1 MLTKDRAKAR
11 ARQIMGPSDRA
22 TTAELT
28 VCGAR
33 SGDAETVASTDL
45 AHASASDSNWTT
57 KLWLSLFLMGF
68 VAVSLIG
75 VRLGFGSHGDSR
87 AIFENSVPAILHGR
101 FAGKITTQ
109 V

>member
-1 MLTKDRAKAR
+1 MLTKDRAKVR
-11 ARQIMGPSDRA
+11 ARQIMGHSDRA
-22 TTAELT
+22 TTVELT
-28 VCGAR
+28 VC
-33 SGDAETVASTDL
+33 DP

-87 AIFENSVPAILHGR
+87 AIFEKSVPAILPS
-101 FAGKITTQ
+101 AGSTS
-109 V
+109 